1 MHIITYVGTCMPTH
15 LNNTNTHLNNT
26 ECYFV
31 LSPLHFSLNRYWWS
45 FGLQLTSIKCFLCT
59 RSCPKCFTS
68 VACLN
73 LTELRDVG
81 SIIGPLLIYETLHS
95 EMLSN
100 LPEVT
105 QLVSGRAGG
114 QTQAFCLQTA
124 FTLSLHSLSI
134 VADSSTFLLKSY
146 NHAPWGCV
154 LSPVWRPL
162 VVPSSVSCKQ
172 CCVWHL
178 CMFHLAG
185 LRSLY
190 A

>member
-1 MHIITYVGTCMPTH
+1 MHIITYEGTCMPTH

-26 ECYFV
+26 DCYFA
-31 LSPLHFSLNRYWWS
+31 LSPLHFSFNRYWWS

-73 LTELRDVG
+73 LTELRNVG
-81 SIIGPLLIYETLHS
+81 SIIGPLLIYETLRS

-100 LPEVT
+100 LPKVT

-124 FTLSLHSLSI
+124 FTLHSGRFLHI
-134 VADSSTFLLKSY
+134 SSEKLQS
-146 NHAPWGCV
+146 
-154 LSPVWRPL
+154 RPMGL
-162 VVPSSVSCKQ
+162 CPVSCLKASGCSQ
-172 CCVWHL
+172 L
-178 CMFHLAG
+178 CL
-185 LRSLY
+185 L
-190 A
+190 